1 MPQIVTATNDGFLYV
16 SSRSSGVEAQDEGRM
31 QYEVRH
37 ERGECIWGVMQTQ
50 NNVLKYNDFC

>member
-16 SSRSSGVEAQDEGRM
+16 SSRSSGVEAQDEGRV

-37 ERGECIWGVMQTQ
+37 VCIWGVMQTQ